1 MAESKYRRKGAS
13 AMALPNPGLQ
23 VDEER
28 TAHVITDLQKNF
40 LIAKGGSRRVVGEAI
55 AQNSKDENLRVWV
68 QRPREKRCTFEVKA
82 SRELTVAPGSLC
94 IAAFNPQEAEP
105 NRNTS
110 ANGLTGD
117 ILFLP

>member
-1 MAESKYRRKGAS
+1 
-13 AMALPNPGLQ
+13 MALPNPGLQ

-28 TAHVITDLQKNF
+28 TAHVITDLQKNS
-40 LIAKGGSRRVVGEAI
+40 LIAKGGTRRVVGEDI
-55 AQNSKDENLRVWV
+55 AENNADENLSALV
-68 QRPREKRCTFEVKA
+68 QMPGGRCIFGVKA